1 LEINP
6 KMWHNFAVIMAKTRN
21 LLETATLTISTN
33 PLVEDRLERLVLTG
47 AYGKNSAEAAERLLA
62 LTLHTLDK
70 QGEIPPRPSGKRPHK
85 RQSATGEISGEGGL

>member
-1 LEINP
+1 MNL
-6 KMWHNFAVIMAKTRN
+6 WHNFAVIMAKTKN

-70 QGEIPPRPSGKRPHK
+70 QGEIPPHPLGRRSQQPV
-85 RQSATGEISGEGGL
+85 SGEGES